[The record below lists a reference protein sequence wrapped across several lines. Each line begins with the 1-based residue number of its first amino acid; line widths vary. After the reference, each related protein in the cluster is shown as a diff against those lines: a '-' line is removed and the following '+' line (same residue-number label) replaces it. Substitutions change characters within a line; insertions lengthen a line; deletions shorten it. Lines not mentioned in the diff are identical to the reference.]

1 MKKTAKEPGDAFE
14 NEVIDFLAK
23 SVGPALWIHK
33 PEGKL
38 LGDKIQGASGLWEV
52 DIIIEKPL
60 KFIEDEPAT
69 TTGDVRSGTVEHDPF
84 PRAVIECK
92 WAGPIAPEK
101 KQKGSSL
108 NSNLARAYEH
118 LNDIHLKNKETK
130 LFVVVSRLP
139 IRGEQS
145 RDYRLLF
152 RNIGVG
158 FFNFG
163 DSADRQRLVEEV
175 SSLIP
180 SGN

>member
-1 MKKTAKEPGDAFE
+1 MKKSPKEPGDAFE
-14 NEVIDFLAK
+14 KEVIGFLVK

-38 LGDKIQGASGLWEV
+38 PGDKIQGASGLWEV

-60 KFIEDEPAT
+60 KIIENEPTT
-69 TTGDVRSGTVEHDPF
+69 TTGHIRSGTMDYDAL

-101 KQKGSSL
+101 RQKGSSL
-108 NSNLARAYEH
+108 DSNLARAYEH

-130 LFVVVSRLP
+130 LLVVVSRLP

-158 FFNFG
+158 FFNYG

-175 SSLIP
+175 TLVIP
-180 SGN
+180 